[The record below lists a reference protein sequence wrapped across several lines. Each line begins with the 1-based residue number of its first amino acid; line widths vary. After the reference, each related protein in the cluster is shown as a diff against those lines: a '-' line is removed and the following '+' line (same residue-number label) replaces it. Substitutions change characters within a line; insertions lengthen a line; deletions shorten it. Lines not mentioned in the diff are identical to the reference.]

1 MRLLYL
7 MTEPF
12 GIGGVQS
19 DLLTLSEDLSARGH
33 EIFVAT
39 TAGVLLEELKGR
51 GARHVDI
58 DFHYRGLA
66 GFTRSA
72 QALRRVVRAERIE
85 LVAPQSVRSTIAAHF
100 ALRTVP
106 FGYRVPA
113 TGRRV
118 PIITTV
124 HNIHNPVHFRYGGHL
139 LQWCADYVIFESH
152 YERNRL
158 LQSGL
163 GEDKSSVIHSGI
175 DTARFRP
182 LPRPLELARK
192 YGIDPQRNVVFG
204 IVARLSEE
212 KGHRYLVEAFAR
224 VYRDLPHARLLIV
237 GDGPLLEEVRAQVAA
252 AGLREAV
259 VFTGLQRNVPDFLA
273 LIDVFV
279 LSSTRES
286 FPLAAREAMAAA
298 KPVIAPRIGGCPE
311 VVDDSVTGYLFE
323 AANVEQLAARMC
335 QIVCEDRHRDF
346 GRAARERVE
355 RLFSRTSWVDGDEL
369 VYRQWTTED
378 DLPRAATT
386 GAAP

>member
-33 EIFVAT
+33 DVFVAT
-39 TAGVLLEELKGR
+39 TTGVLLEELKSR
-51 GARHVDI
+51 GARHVNI

-66 GFTRSA
+66 GFARA
-72 QALRRVVRAERIE
+72 ARALRQVVRSERIE
-85 LVAPQSVRSTIAAHF
+85 LVAPQSVRSTIAAHA
-100 ALRTVP
+100 ALRTLP
-106 FGYRVPA
+106 FDYRVA
-113 TGRRV
+113 QTGRRV

-124 HNIHNPVHFRYGGHL
+124 HNIHNPMHFRYGGHL

-163 GEDKSSVIHSGI
+163 AKNKSSVIHSGI

-182 LPRPLELARK
+182 LPRPLELAHR
-192 YGIDPQRNVVFG
+192 YGIDPQHNIVFG

-212 KGHRYLVEAFAR
+212 KGHCYLVEAFAR
-224 VYRDLPHARLLIV
+224 VHRDLPQARLLIV
-237 GDGPLLEEVRAQVAA
+237 GDGPLLEQVRQQVTA
-252 AGLREAV
+252 AGLNDSV
-259 VFTGLQRNVPDFLA
+259 IFTGLQRNVPDFLA

-286 FPLAAREAMAAA
+286 FPLAAREAMAAG

-311 VVDDSVTGYLFE
+311 VVDDAVTGYLFE
-323 AANVEQLAARMC
+323 AANVGELAARMR
-335 QIVCEDRHRDF
+335 QIVAGEHHREF
-346 GRAARERVE
+346 GRAARDRVE
-355 RLFSRTSWVDGDEL
+355 RLFSRNSWVAGDER
-369 VYRQWTTED
+369 VYLNWTTLTEP
-378 DLPRAATT
+378 LGAVAAKAR
-386 GAAP
+386 G